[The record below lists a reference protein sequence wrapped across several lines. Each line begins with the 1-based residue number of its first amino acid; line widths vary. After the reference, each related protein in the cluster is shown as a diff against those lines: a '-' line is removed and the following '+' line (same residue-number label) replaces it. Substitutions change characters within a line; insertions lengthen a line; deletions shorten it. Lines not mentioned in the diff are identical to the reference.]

1 MQLAPLSFVFFSYA
15 SNKAFGS
22 CAYARCQKSNGE
34 YHVRFISA
42 KARVAPLKRLTI
54 PLLELQ
60 GAVLASQLCKT
71 IVQEPRFQF
80 VKVILFL
87 DSEIVLVWIRNE
99 ARKFKPFV
107 SVRVGEI
114 QTYTDPSQWKHIP
127 GELTLADDVSP
138 GIPVRCLAERWQ
150 RGPKFLRLSESQW
163 PQDSSNNGQPETWRR
178 VP

>member
-22 CAYARCQKSNGE
+22 CAYARWQKSNGE

-42 KARVAPLKRLTI
+42 KARVVPLKRLTI

-87 DSEIVLVWIRNE
+87 DSEIVLV
-99 ARKFKPFV
+99 
-107 SVRVGEI
+107 
-114 QTYTDPSQWKHIP
+114 
-127 GELTLADDVSP
+127 
-138 GIPVRCLAERWQ
+138 
-150 RGPKFLRLSESQW
+150 
-163 PQDSSNNGQPETWRR
+163 
-178 VP
+178 